1 MIMAVDLFYFLV
13 FPGLLFAGITG
24 GFLSWFDRKVTA
36 RVQFR
41 KGPPLFQPF
50 YDFFKLL
57 LVKETILPKHG
68 SPLFFFWLLSFLFL
82 VQQWQGYLFFCRLF
96 NITTGFRGDLLVIFY
111 LLTIPSFSYIIG
123 ALASGNPLA
132 AVGGSREMKLIL
144 SYELTFL
151 LVIAGV
157 IMKCGQQFDLN
168 SIIQTQQA
176 ASPFIGSVS
185 GVLLFIVAIFCIQA
199 KLALVPFDMPEAE
212 AEITE
217 GIFIEYSGAP
227 YALIKLTKYIMLFV
241 LPSLLAALLLGGFR
255 LDGINILWS
264 ILKVLGIVLLLTL
277 IRNTN
282 PRIKIKQAVKFFLY
296 MDESDRGDCNSV
308 DSIWF
313 TEKQRRW
320 DLKVIASKNR
330 SGSFTSGEPHAII
343 AILRSSIALHQ
354 GTIWNGLG
362 SCLSAV
368 SGMQMYCW

>member
-1 MIMAVDLFYFLV
+1 MAFNLFYFLV
-13 FPGLLFAGITG
+13 FPGLLFVSVTG
-24 GFLSWFDRKVTA
+24 AFLSWFDRKITA

-41 KGPPLFQPF
+41 KGPPLLQPF

-68 SPLFFFWLLSFLFL
+68 SPLIFLLAPVFSVFGATMAGVFILL
-82 VQQWQGYLFFCRLF
+82 PLF
-96 NITTGFRGDLLVIFY
+96 NITTGFKGDLLVIFY

-151 LVIAGV
+151 LLIAGI
-157 IMKCGQQFDLN
+157 IMKCGQQFDLY

-176 ASPFIGSVS
+176 GSPFIGTIS
-185 GVLLFIVAIFCIQA
+185 GVLLFIVGIFCIQA

-227 YALIKLTKYIMLFV
+227 YAMIKLTKYIMLFI
-241 LPSLLAALLLGGFR
+241 LPAFLVALLMNGFN
-255 LDGINILWS
+255 LNGINILWA
-264 ILKVLGIVLLLTL
+264 ILKIILVVLLLTL

-282 PRIKIKQAVKFFLY
+282 PRVKIKQAVNFFVVWMNL
-296 MDESDRGDCNSV
+296 
-308 DSIWF
+308 
-313 TEKQRRW
+313 
-320 DLKVIASKNR
+320 LAVIALVLI
-330 SGSFTSGEPHAII
+330 GFG
-343 AILRSSIALHQ
+343 
-354 GTIWNGLG
+354 
-362 SCLSAV
+362 
-368 SGMQMYCW
+368 Y